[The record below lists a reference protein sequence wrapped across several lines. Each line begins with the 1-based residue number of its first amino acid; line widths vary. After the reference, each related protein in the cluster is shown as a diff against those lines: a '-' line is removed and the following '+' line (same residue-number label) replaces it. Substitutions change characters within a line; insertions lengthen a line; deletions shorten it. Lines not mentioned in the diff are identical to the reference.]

1 MDCPTILFV
10 RQMNRLWGDSEL
22 NSRRAHLD
30 EILPLRHRVLRSGF
44 PVDAARFSEDSD
56 ARTLHYGLF
65 DATDARVCLTLIP
78 NELNGEKA
86 WQLRGMAADVAVQ
99 GMGLGGQ
106 LIQFALRDALTE
118 GYSTIFWCNARKA
131 AVSFYVKNGW
141 KVISEEFEV
150 PIFGPHYRME
160 NSI

>member
-1 MDCPTILFV
+1 LIT
-10 RQMNRLWGDSEL
+10 
-22 NSRRAHLD
+22 RRAHLD
-30 EILPLRHRVLRSGF
+30 EILPLRHRILRLGF

-65 DATDARVCLTLIP
+65 DTTEARVCLTLIP
-78 NELNGEKA
+78 NEFNGEKA
-86 WQLRGMAADVAVQ
+86 WQLRGMAADGAVQ
-99 GMGLGGQ
+99 GMGLGGR
-106 LIQFALRDALTE
+106 LIQFALNDAISE
-118 GYSTIFWCNARKA
+118 GYSTIFWCNARKS

-160 NSI
+160 NRV